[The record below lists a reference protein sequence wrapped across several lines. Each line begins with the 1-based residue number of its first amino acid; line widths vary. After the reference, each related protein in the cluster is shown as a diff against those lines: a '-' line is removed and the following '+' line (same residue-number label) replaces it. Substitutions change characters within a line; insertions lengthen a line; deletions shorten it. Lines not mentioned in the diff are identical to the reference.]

1 MQLIF
6 ETTGKIL
13 GWDQQNTKTE
23 EQLIAEDIW
32 QVIRHEIWKNQENR
46 SEWCV
51 DSREPIQMSG
61 EPLPVI
67 KTK

>member
-1 MQLIF
+1 MGLRTQKNRRA
-6 ETTGKIL
+6 E
-13 GWDQQNTKTE
+13 
-23 EQLIAEDIW
+23 IAEDIW

-67 KTK
+67 KIK